1 MGTATMPSESRLS
14 ALIHWLI
21 AGAPGPES
29 FPDLVGEIGQRLQAA
44 DLPVGQFGI
53 YKTMLHPELPG
64 RLDYW
69 SPAVGTRTIT
79 LTPQQLREP
88 MWIGTPA
95 QVCQSSGRMVV
106 CTPGEAPEFDDRKDI
121 QDLKSRGYTQSVC
134 LPLHSRYTPAMNNA
148 GFLTKRIGGFAPDH
162 VQALRRLQAPIARVT
177 EGFVLHES
185 TIEVLSTY
193 VGRDAGARV
202 LTGNILRGDTEV
214 IPSIVLFVDVK
225 DYSTLS
231 NRLPPQDI
239 IDMLNGFFT
248 GLDDAISRHGGEIL
262 KLVGDGAL
270 CIFPTPDD
278 HSAQVAATEAA
289 LAALEDARH
298 ALGSNASGI
307 KPEFRAALH
316 LGDVHYGNIGSHHR
330 LDFTVVGPTV
340 NLASRLLSAAS
351 DYGEDTVFSKEIAS
365 LLDSTTRCLGEET
378 LKGFDH
384 PIEIHTRA

>member
-1 MGTATMPSESRLS
+1 MPSESRLS
-14 ALIHWLI
+14 ALVHWLI
-21 AGAPGPES
+21 AGAPGPDS

-44 DLPVGQFGI
+44 ELSVDQFGI
-53 YKTMLHPELPG
+53 YKTMIHPELPG

-88 MWIGTPA
+88 IWVGTPA
-95 QVCQSSGRMVV
+95 QVCQSTGRMVV

-121 QDLKSRGYTQSVC
+121 QDLRSRGYTQLVC
-134 LPLHSRYTPAMNNA
+134 LPLHSRYTPAMNNV
-148 GFLTKRIGGFAPDH
+148 GFSTKRIGGFAPDH
-162 VQALRRLQAPIARVT
+162 VNAFRRLQAPIARVT

-214 IPSIVLFVDVK
+214 IPSIVLFVDLK

-231 NRLPPQDI
+231 NTLPPQDVI
-239 IDMLNGFFT
+239 GMLNRFFT
-248 GLDDAISRHGGEIL
+248 SLDEAIRRHGGEIL
-262 KLVGDGAL
+262 KFVGDGAL

-278 HSAQVAATEAA
+278 HSAQVAATASA
-289 LAALEDARH
+289 LAALEDARQ
-298 ALGSNASGI
+298 AFGANASGTN
-307 KPEFRAALH
+307 PEFRAALH
-316 LGDVHYGNIGSHHR
+316 LGDVHYGNIGSHNR

-340 NLASRLLSAAS
+340 NLAARILSAAS
-351 DYGEDTVFSKEIAS
+351 DLGEDTVFSKAIAS
-365 LLDSTTRCLGEET
+365 LLGSKTRCLGEQM

-384 PIEIHTRA
+384 PVEVYTLS